1 MPARKESQRDPT
13 EVGEYVE
20 RLGSL
25 LTEMGMNRMAS
36 RVFAVL
42 LTSDSGSV
50 TAAELAERLQA
61 SPAAISGA
69 IRYLEQLLLVT
80 RRRAPGS
87 RRDLYV
93 LSRDDDVW
101 YEAIVG
107 QDRMLMR
114 WVDGMRE
121 GARVLGTESPAGQ
134 RMADSAAFFEFLV
147 TETPAMLARWREHR
161 SRLYEGRSGEDLSDQ
176 SGRAR

>member
-1 MPARKESQRDPT
+1 MSARKESQRDPT
-13 EVGEYVE
+13 EIGEYIE
-20 RLGSL
+20 RLGAL
-25 LTEMGMNRMAS
+25 LSEMGMNRMAS

-69 IRYLEQLLLVT
+69 IRYLEQLVLVT

-93 LSRDDDVW
+93 LSKDDDVW
-101 YEAIVG
+101 YEAIIG
-107 QDRMLMR
+107 RDRMMMR

-121 GARVLGTESPAGQ
+121 GARVLGTESPAGR
-134 RMADSAAFFEFLV
+134 RMADSAAFFEFIV

-161 SRLYEGRSGEDLSDQ
+161 RRLDEGETTEAPPDQ